1 MNKSITRFL
10 GFTLLTAGFAAASV
24 ASAQERSL
32 TDGVFTE
39 AQAKSGAMVYDANC
53 KSCHDMKFYENTL
66 KSWNSQPLIYLWET
80 IMGTMPADNPGSMMF
95 EEYTDVLAYILSENG
110 FPAGDAPLDHNGG
123 MDAISI
129 VPPQ

>member
-1 MNKSITRFL
+1 MNKSVTRIL
-10 GFTLLTAGFAAASV
+10 GFTALAVGLMTGPAAFA
-24 ASAQERSL
+24 QDKTLR
-32 TDGVFTE
+32 DGVFTE
-39 AQAKSGAMVYDANC
+39 AQAKAGQGVYESSC
-53 KSCHDMKFYENTL
+53 KNCHDMKFYENTL

-110 FPAGDAPLDHNGG
+110 FPAGEAPLDHDSG

-129 VPPQ
+129 VAP